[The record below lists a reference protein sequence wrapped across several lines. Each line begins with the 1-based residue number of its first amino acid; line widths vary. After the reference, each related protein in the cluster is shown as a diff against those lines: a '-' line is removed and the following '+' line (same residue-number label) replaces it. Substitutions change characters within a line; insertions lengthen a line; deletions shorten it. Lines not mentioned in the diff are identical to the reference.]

1 MPNKN
6 KNTEKEQCVQTDVIS
21 WVFANDKLPTVEQNG
36 KKVLLYRIMN
46 DSQESQSVSIHET
59 SMVKYCN
66 KEETWW
72 MEIPP
77 LPCL

>member
-1 MPNKN
+1 MENN
-6 KNTEKEQCVQTDVIS
+6 DKNTQVPQSPKTAVIS

-36 KKVLLYRIMN
+36 EKVLLYRIMN
-46 DSQESQSVSIHET
+46 NSQESQSVSIHET

-72 MEIPP
+72 MEIPL

>member
-1 MPNKN
+1 MTDIS
-6 KNTEKEQCVQTDVIS
+6 KNTKVPQCDKTAVIS
-21 WVFANDKLPTVEQNG
+21 WVFANDKLPTVEENG

-59 SMVKYCN
+59 SMVKHCN

-72 MEIPP
+72 MEIPS

>member
-1 MPNKN
+1 MTNISKN
-6 KNTEKEQCVQTDVIS
+6 AELQQSCITAVIS
-21 WVFANDKLPTVEQNG
+21 WVFANDKLPTADENG

>member
-1 MPNKN
+1 MLENKT
-6 KNTEKEQCVQTDVIS
+6 KIPQLLETAVIS
-21 WVFANDKLPTVEQNG
+21 WVYANDKLPTAEENG

>member
-1 MPNKN
+1 MKDTD
-6 KNTEKEQCVQTDVIS
+6 KNTPIPQSHKTAVIS

-72 MEIPP
+72 MEIPL